1 MKYLPLF
8 DNRIN
13 SQIGGASFPIRV
25 FITNESG
32 YYLDISLYREV
43 TDSRTGQVNIGIRIF
58 VIFSLVFFILTL
70 LTMWHVEFHHNTL
83 ATLRATAFFVLMHSG
98 IVNEFQLLYDAHT
111 VLKPHRGA
119 AALFLFLL
127 TIILF
132 HFFFLRV
139 CHSDSPFLGC
149 LFSLY
154 W

>member
-70 LTMWHVEFHHNTL
+70 LTMWHVEFHHTHTHI
-83 ATLRATAFFVLMHSG
+83 ATLWAKVVL
-98 IVNEFQLLYDAHT
+98 LRT
-111 VLKPHRGA
+111 VKL
-119 AALFLFLL
+119 
-127 TIILF
+127 
-132 HFFFLRV
+132 
-139 CHSDSPFLGC
+139 
-149 LFSLY
+149 
-154 W
+154 